1 MDGNN
6 RWSKK
11 NKISNFEA
19 YKNGSQNLLKISEYL
34 FDNYELKY
42 ISAFALSSNNLNRNF
57 KLIKTLKKVFEFFID
72 DFISSKQKKFSIEII
87 GNLSFLDNKVISKT
101 KDFLKKQKKL
111 DNKLIIFINY
121 SGQKDIENASKYLLK
136 NKNYKSSITDFLS
149 TKDFPNPDILFRSG
163 GFQRLSNFMLYEIAF
178 TELFFSKKLWPDINN
193 SDIKRV
199 ISRYYKIERKFG
211 F

>member
-11 NKISNFEA
+11 NKISNFQA
-19 YKNGSQNLLKISEYL
+19 YKLGSQNLLKISEYL
-34 FDNYELKY
+34 FTNYELKY
-42 ISAFALSSNNLNRNF
+42 ISAFALSSNNLNRNN
-57 KLIKTLKKVFEFFID
+57 KLIKTLKRVFEYFID
-72 DFISSKQKKFSIEII
+72 DVISTKQKEFSIEII
-87 GNLSFLDNKVISKT
+87 GNLSFLDKKVISKT
-101 KDFLKKQKKL
+101 KDFLKDQKKL
-111 DNKLIIFINY
+111 DKKLIIFINY

-136 NKNYKSSITDFLS
+136 NKIIESSITNFLS

-199 ISRYYKIERKFG
+199 IGRYSKIERKFG